1 MQITILQIGKTK
13 HDFVLQ
19 AEAEYLKRL
28 QTWAKVNVIT
38 LKESSTD
45 SDSETARQKAKEQEG
60 ERLLESIPEKTFVIV
75 LDETGKQFSSPDF
88 AKLIQKKRDFEG
100 ANLTFLIGGPFGLS
114 DAVRKRANLLLAFSK
129 FTFTHEMIRMLLL
142 EQIYR
147 AFTII
152 SNKTYHY

>member
-1 MQITILQIGKTK
+1 MQITILQISRTK
-13 HDFVLQ
+13 HEFVAA

-28 QTWAKVNVIT
+28 QAWAKVNVIT

-45 SDSETARQKAKEQEG
+45 SDSPAARQKAKSIEAANI
-60 ERLLESIPEKTFVIV
+60 LEAIPKDTYLIA
-75 LDETGKQFSSPDF
+75 LDEIGKQFTSPEF
-88 AKLIQKKRDFEG
+88 AKMIEKNRDFEG
-100 ANLTFLIGGPFGLS
+100 ANLTFIIGGPFGL
-114 DAVRKRANLLLAFSK
+114 DEAVRKRANLLLGFSK

-142 EQIYR
+142 EQLYR

>member
-1 MQITILQIGKTK
+1 MQITILQISKTK

-28 QTWAKVNVIT
+28 QAWAKVNVVT

-45 SDSETARQKAKEQEG
+45 SDSATARQKAKEQEG
-60 ERLLESIPEKTFVIV
+60 ERLLASLPEKTFLVV
-75 LDETGKQFSSPDF
+75 LDETGKEFSSPDF
-88 AKLIQKKRDFEG
+88 AKFVQKNRDFEG

-114 DAVRKRANLLLAFSK
+114 DAVRKRANLLLSFSK

>member
-28 QTWAKVNVIT
+28 QAWVKVNIIT
-38 LKESSTD
+38 LREISTD
-45 SDSETARQKAKEQEG
+45 SDSETARQKAKIQEG
-60 ERLLESIPEKTFVIV
+60 ERLLGSLPEKSFLVV
-75 LDETGKQFSSPDF
+75 LDETGKQFTSPDF
-88 AKLIQKKRDFEG
+88 AKLIQKNRDFEG

-114 DAVRKRANLLLAFSK
+114 DAVRKRSNLLLSFSK

-147 AFTII
+147 SFTII